1 MNPLLIFGA
10 LGVGAYA
17 LLKKPAVM
25 PSVVTHPA
33 LAPAPVL
40 PTGHVVAPAPKKGKK
55 AKKGAHPASP
65 LPPKAAPAAIAGPP
79 TPGPPVPPG
88 EPPLPAVSANPDA
101 AGGSI
106 PAVPTLGQGGGDDVL
121 SSAGLSNPDAASS
134 LVPTAPADETA
145 SNSLDEP
152 DAATALVPTGGDDE
166 GSDDGG
172 AFTDDSG
179 DSGGGDNVL
188 GPAAGS

>member
-1 MNPLLIFGA
+1 VNPLLIFGA

-17 LLKKPAVM
+17 LLKKPAVV

-40 PTGHVVAPAPKKGKK
+40 PTGHVAAPAPKKGKK

-65 LPPKAAPAAIAGPP
+65 LPPKAAPAALAGPP

-121 SSAGLSNPDAASS
+121 SSAGLSNPDAATS
-134 LVPTAPADETA
+134 LVPTAPASET
-145 SNSLDEP
+145 SLNDLDEP
-152 DAATALVPTGGDDE
+152 DAATSLVPTAGENDDSDAGGGGDD
-166 GSDDGG
+166 
-172 AFTDDSG
+172 
-179 DSGGGDNVL
+179 VL

>member
-1 MNPLLIFGA
+1 LNPLLILGA

-17 LLKKPAVM
+17 ILHKPAVV
-25 PSVVTHPA
+25 PSVVSHP
-33 LAPAPVL
+33 LAPTPVA
-40 PTGHVVAPAPKKGKK
+40 PTGHVLAPAPKKGKK

-65 LPPKAAPAAIAGPP
+65 LPAKASPAAIAGPP
-79 TPGPPVPPG
+79 TPGPALPPG
-88 EPPLPAVSANPDA
+88 EPPVPAVSSNPDA

-121 SSAGLSNPDAASS
+121 SSAGLSNPNAATN

-145 SNSLDEP
+145 SNDLDEP
-152 DAATALVPTGGDDE
+152 DAATSLVPTAGDDDSDAGGGGDD
-166 GSDDGG
+166 
-172 AFTDDSG
+172 
-179 DSGGGDNVL
+179 VL

>member
-1 MNPLLIFGA
+1 MNPLIIFGA

-17 LLKKPAVM
+17 LLKKPAVAA
-25 PSVVTHPA
+25 SVVTHPA
-33 LAPAPVL
+33 IAPAPVL
-40 PTGHVVAPAPKKGKK
+40 PSGHVVAPAPTKGKK

-65 LPPKAAPAAIAGPP
+65 LPAKTAPAALAGPP
-79 TPGPPVPPG
+79 TPGPAVPPG

-101 AGGSI
+101 GGGSI

-121 SSAGLSNPDAASS
+121 SSAGLTNPDAATS
-134 LVPTAPADETA
+134 LVPTAPDDETA

-152 DAATALVPTGGDDE
+152 DAATALVPTGGDD
-166 GSDDGG
+166 DDD
-172 AFTDDSG
+172 ASTFTDDS
-179 DSGGGDNVL
+179 DAGGGDNVL